1 MLPSRL
7 RSASRIRIRPST
19 KNQRGLQLQRLAHPR
34 TVSTTWDPT
43 PVVNIGNP
51 VFPASSDT
59 NSRGLIQHHCFSTKV
74 GKDDQEWMQQ
84 LDEFVN
90 KDDVIQAQEVLDRM
104 EALLS
109 DGKLSLADLNKAR
122 AKVLGAWLQSQ
133 EHCLESLNAEQPQ
146 PDRAQLRL
154 ICTAAERAHNILEQ
168 LEPNLARTSTTLG
181 STVYGDV
188 KNRTGIE
195 LSEEEEAGRRQR
207 KHFNPDLTAHCDA
220 VLVAWARASR
230 AGHRVQTRITRGIPQ
245 RAQFLLERMEAT
257 CMDPESSV
265 DSTARATVGSYNR
278 VLEAWAYSGE
288 HLRGTMAERI
298 FVKLSEGNVSGARA
312 DGESYRLI
320 IWAWALSRDARAAFS
335 ATGHLMKMLRRLEK
349 EENEEQDMEP
359 SLMEPSLEDYH
370 VVLKSWTRA
379 EYV

>member
-1 MLPSRL
+1 MFPSRL

-19 KNQRGLQLQRLAHPR
+19 QNQRGLLQLPRLADPLA
-34 TVSTTWDPT
+34 STLTAWDPT
-43 PVVNIGNP
+43 PVVNAGKH
-51 VFPASSDT
+51 VFQVSRDASS
-59 NSRGLIQHHCFSTKV
+59 RALFQHHFFSTKV
-74 GKDDQEWMQQ
+74 VKDDQEWMQQ
-84 LDEFVN
+84 LEDFVN

-104 EALLS
+104 EELLS
-109 DGKLSLADLNKAR
+109 GGKFSLADLNKAR
-122 AKVLGAWLQSQ
+122 AKVLGAWLQAQ
-133 EHCLESLNAEQPQ
+133 EHCLESLNVEQQQ

-168 LEPNLARTSTTLG
+168 MEPSLARTSTTLA

-230 AGHRVQTRITRGIPQ
+230 ASHRVQTRITRGIPQ

-257 CMDPESSV
+257 CMDTESSV

-298 FVKLSEGNVSGARA
+298 FVKLSESNVSGARA

-349 EENEEQDMEP
+349 EEEDTEA
-359 SLMEPSLEDYH
+359 SLMEPLLEDYH

>member
-1 MLPSRL
+1 MLRT
-7 RSASRIRIRPST
+7 ASRIRIRPST
-19 KNQRGLQLQRLAHPR
+19 KNQRGLQRLAHPR
-34 TVSTTWDPT
+34 IVTAWDPS
-43 PVVNIGNP
+43 PVVNTGNP
-51 VFPASSDT
+51 VFPVSRHTSS
-59 NSRGLIQHHCFSTKV
+59 RVPFQHHFFSTEIV
-74 GKDDQEWMQQ
+74 TDDPERMQQ
-84 LDEFVN
+84 LDDFVN
-90 KDDVIQAQEVLDRM
+90 KDDVIQAQELLDQMEVLF
-104 EALLS
+104 S
-109 DGKLSLADLNKAR
+109 DGKFSLADLNQAR

-133 EHCLESLNAEQPQ
+133 ENCLENIQNNVEQQQ

-154 ICTAAERAHNILEQ
+154 ICTAAERAHNILEKM
-168 LEPNLARTSTTLG
+168 EPSLARTSTTLA
-181 STVYGDV
+181 STVFGDV

-207 KHFNPDLTAHCDA
+207 KHFNPDLTGHCDA

-230 AGHRVQTRITRGIPQ
+230 AGHRVQTRFTRGIPQ

-257 CMDPESSV
+257 CMDPENSV

-298 FVKLSEGNVSGARA
+298 FVKLAEGNVSGARL

-349 EENEEQDMEP
+349 EKEEDDTQP
-359 SLMEPSLEDYH
+359 SLMEPLLEDYH
-370 VVLKSWTRA
+370 VVLKAWTRA

>member
-19 KNQRGLQLQRLAHPR
+19 KNQRGLQRLAHPAR
-34 TVSTTWDPT
+34 TVTAWDPT
-43 PVVNIGNP
+43 PVNP
-51 VFPASSDT
+51 AFPVSRDTSSHA
-59 NSRGLIQHHCFSTKV
+59 LFQHHFFSTKV
-74 GKDDQEWMQQ
+74 VKDDQEWMQQ

-90 KDDVIQAQEVLDRM
+90 KDDVIQAQELLDRM
-104 EALLS
+104 EELS

-122 AKVLGAWLQSQ
+122 AKVLGAWLQAQ
-133 EHCLESLNAEQPQ
+133 EHCLESLNAEQQP

-154 ICTAAERAHNILEQ
+154 ICTAAKRAHNILEQ
-168 LEPNLARTSTTLG
+168 MEPSLARTSTTLA

-207 KHFNPDLTAHCDA
+207 KHFNPDLTEHCDA

-230 AGHRVQTRITRGIPQ
+230 ASHRVQTRITRGIPQ

-257 CMDPESSV
+257 CMDTDSSV

-349 EENEEQDMEP
+349 EEEDTEP